1 MPFSGLGRGGGI
13 LDEILIFPLLENE
26 ERNVLGMEETL
37 FKADHS
43 QHGNYQKP
51 TGRLRIYAPKIIS
64 FVLGCRKMKKEVL
77 EKKKEVLI
85 KVSFSVRWGFGCLKR
100 ALNFYTPFS
109 IHFAATY
116 R

>member
-1 MPFSGLGRGGGI
+1 MGGGGGGN

-37 FKADHS
+37 FKADHL

-51 TGRLRIYAPKIIS
+51 TGRLRIYSPKIIL
-64 FVLGCRKMKKEVL
+64 FVLGCRKM
-77 EKKKEVLI
+77 KKEVLI

>member
-1 MPFSGLGRGGGI
+1 MPFSALGRGGGI

-64 FVLGCRKMKKEVL
+64 FVLGCRKMKKRSMRK
-77 EKKKEVLI
+77 EK
-85 KVSFSVRWGFGCLKR
+85 R
-100 ALNFYTPFS
+100 S
-109 IHFAATY
+109 IN
-116 R
+116 